1 METRGCGAYS
11 TCSQGCASEI
21 TDTRER
27 MGLGRLNE
35 EVRDACSRDYVYKAI
50 GIPSAAGSNVL
61 CVCSA
66 CPESYR

>member
-1 METRGCGAYS
+1 
-11 TCSQGCASEI
+11 
-21 TDTRER
+21 

-50 GIPSAAGSNVL
+50 GIPSVTGSNVL
-61 CVCSA
+61 CFCST